1 MSADSLKENRHVNL
15 QQIMMIRGDLSKTAI
30 ILFDSKIQ
38 FTSFSLNREQ
48 NNNNKNLLLVGRPR
62 ARDSQ
67 NEDARRTTVL
77 LLAPGACV
85 RDGLTVHTSE
95 MREKTRDV
103 VIL

>member
-38 FTSFSLNREQ
+38 FTSFSLNRGQ
-48 NNNNKNLLLVGRPR
+48 NNNNKNPLVGRPR